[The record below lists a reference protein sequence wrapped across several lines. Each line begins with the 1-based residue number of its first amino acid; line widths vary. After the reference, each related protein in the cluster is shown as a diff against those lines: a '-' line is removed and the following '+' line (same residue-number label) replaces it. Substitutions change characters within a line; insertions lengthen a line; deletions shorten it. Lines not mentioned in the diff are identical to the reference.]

1 MKRFLNTKILWG
13 VFSVIIG
20 ISLTNVAF
28 SFLEGKILSPGD
40 EASVIQLIAPEEQDK
55 AEQFKY
61 FYINKDTNGGPK
73 ISAKAYLVGDLNTGE
88 VILAKNQDQ
97 KFPIASLS
105 KLTTALITKEI
116 MEPNDA
122 LLISKR
128 ALDTEGKNG
137 GLKIGEEIE
146 TSDLLYTLL
155 LESSNDAAEILAEH
169 FGRD

>member
-40 EASVIQLIAPEEQDK
+40 EASVIQLLAPEEPDK

-73 ISAKAYLVGDLNTGE
+73 ISAKAYLVGDINTGE
-88 VILAKNQDQ
+88 VILSKNQDQ

-105 KLTTALITKEI
+105 KLMTALVALELRGLIKE
-116 MEPNDA
+116 E
-122 LLISKR
+122 
-128 ALDTEGKNG
+128 
-137 GLKIGEEIE
+137 
-146 TSDLLYTLL
+146 
-155 LESSNDAAEILAEH
+155 
-169 FGRD
+169 FGAWHRT